1 MLENSHTR
9 KNVIMRQIPSPDFIF
24 GTQGLTQED
33 TNYLGSRYSDVKAAI
48 FANPYQKVWG
58 DRNEPPLPYYNTTNK
73 SVYAGLLPGAQPP
86 QFRLASIRTL
96 DSPADLRWGEDGKG
110 FRRLVRPN
118 GVCVTGTWEITEDN
132 PYSGYFKKGK
142 QALVIARISAGKTV
156 TLRGIRRSFGIVL
169 KLYPTMD
176 ENHQN
181 PLQTANVFLVDDLG
195 GTTATRIIEAEL
207 TNAPQVTGFN
217 RGNEIPIILMEGLVF
232 ELIDRMATARQV
244 YPIAELGKAS
254 DEKTNAPEFVR
265 LKASSGNS
273 AIDEEDVRNQILA
286 HIFDKGNPEPKRTIS
301 FDISVSDRGKRS
313 GFVFFPKGQRQTITN
328 WQTIGKV
335 SFSNGVASYNGDF
348 VIHFRHPTWR
358 SDRNDPSTAV
368 RKNGKKIRW
377 L

>member
-1 MLENSHTR
+1 
-9 KNVIMRQIPSPDFIF
+9 MRQIPSPDFIF

-358 SDRNDPSTAV
+358 NDRNDPSTAV